1 MQTESTSALAPAAA
15 SQSDPSDNYN
25 LDISNRSS
33 LVSRKSEPD
42 LQGLLEQYL
51 TQLRDYRNCSP
62 KTVVAYRDDLV
73 HFVGFCHEQGLTV
86 PGDLERRHVHQYAAV
101 LPSSGKKGPLAP
113 ASVARKIHALRS
125 WFNFLCDMGA
135 LQSNLTVGLR
145 LPKRE
150 HRMPRVPTDEEC
162 EAILGAAWTPRE
174 KAIIGL
180 MLMGGLRRGEVLG
193 LNVEDLSADYA
204 QILVRGK
211 GHKERVVPLCPAL
224 RDLLIAHLD
233 VRGVSPSP
241 LFLGRTGQR
250 MTETSFVR
258 LFRRVLKRVGLQGEG
273 ITPHKL
279 RHAFG
284 TTLVREGVDVATIA
298 ELMGHSNISTTSVY
312 LHASPTTMRAAVER
326 LRWGTDR

>member
-1 MQTESTSALAPAAA
+1 MRRATEEGLTAPA
-15 SQSDPSDNYN
+15 
-25 LDISNRSS
+25 
-33 LVSRKSEPD
+33 
-42 LQGLLEQYL
+42 
-51 TQLRDYRNCSP
+51 
-62 KTVVAYRDDLV
+62 
-73 HFVGFCHEQGLTV
+73 
-86 PGDLERRHVHQYAAV
+86 DLERRHVHQYAAL
-101 LPSSGKKGPLAP
+101 LPSSGKRGPLAP

-125 WFNFLCDMGA
+125 WFNFLCDTGA
-135 LQSNLTVGLR
+135 LQTNLTTGLR

-150 HRMPRVPTDEEC
+150 HRMPRVPSGQEC

-174 KAIIGL
+174 KAVIGL

-193 LNVEDLSADYA
+193 LKLEDLSADYA

-224 RDLLIAHLD
+224 RDLLMAHLE
-233 VRGVSPSP
+233 VRSVSPGP

-258 LFRRVLKRVGLQGEG
+258 LFRRVLKRVGLEDEH

-284 TTLVREGVDVATIA
+284 TTLVREGVDVSTIA
-298 ELMGHSNISTTSVY
+298 ELMGHSNISTTSIY
-312 LHASPTTMRAAVER
+312 LHASPTTMRAAVDR
-326 LRWGTDR
+326 LRWGTDRVIDGDHE